1 MKHNQAEKAIEIF
14 FKIPKPDEIHFM
26 FFFNACAQL
35 RNEEALKLGKQVLSQ
50 FFNEFNQKNVNSKA
64 LYGAFN
70 MFIKCDDIK
79 SAEILF
85 NKLNKNVIC
94 YGSLMKIYND
104 KNEPAKTLNLFKQ
117 MKQTKIEPNQIIF
130 LLIINACAQIADL
143 SNCESI
149 LLQVPNSCLNDIW
162 IRNALI
168 DMWVSNIVI
177 EIIR

>member
-1 MKHNQAEKAIEIF
+1 
-14 FKIPKPDEIHFM
+14 M

-50 FFNEFNQKNVNSKA
+50 FFNEFNQKNVKSIA

-104 KNEPAKTLNLFKQ
+104 KNEPEKTLNLFKQ